1 MYRTRLSQPI
11 SVVLGNPGSG
21 CSTFLKTLTNQRAE
35 YHLVEGD
42 VHYDSFTPE
51 YIAKHYRGDVV
62 YSPEDD
68 IHFPTL
74 TVDET
79 LNFAAK
85 TRVPHSRLEGRQRS
99 QFVKNITDITQT
111 IFGLRHVKNT
121 PVGDA
126 VISGVSGGEKKR
138 VSLSEALTLRSRITA
153 WDK

>member
-1 MYRTRLSQPI
+1 MGLTWFSQPT
-11 SVVLGNPGSG
+11 SVVLGSPGSG
-21 CSTFLKTLTNQRAE
+21 CSTLLKMLTNQRAE

-51 YIAKHYRGDVV
+51 CIAKHYRGDVV

-79 LNFAAK
+79 LRFAARMR
-85 TRVPHSRLEGRQRS
+85 TPHNRLEGRLRS
-99 QFVKNITDITQT
+99 HFVKRITDITQT
-111 IFGLRHVKNT
+111 IFGLRHVKST

-126 VISGVSGGEKKR
+126 AISGVSGGEKKR
-138 VSLSEALTLRSRITA
+138 V
-153 WDK
+153 

>member
-1 MYRTRLSQPI
+1 M
-11 SVVLGNPGSG
+11 
-21 CSTFLKTLTNQRAE
+21 
-35 YHLVEGD
+35 EGE

-68 IHFPTL
+68 IHFPML

-79 LNFAAK
+79 LRFAAK
-85 TRVPHSRLEGRQRS
+85 TRAPHNRSEGRSRS

-111 IFGLRHVKNT
+111 VFGLRHVKNT
-121 PVGDA
+121 PIGNA
-126 VISGVSGGEKKR
+126 AICGVSGGERKR